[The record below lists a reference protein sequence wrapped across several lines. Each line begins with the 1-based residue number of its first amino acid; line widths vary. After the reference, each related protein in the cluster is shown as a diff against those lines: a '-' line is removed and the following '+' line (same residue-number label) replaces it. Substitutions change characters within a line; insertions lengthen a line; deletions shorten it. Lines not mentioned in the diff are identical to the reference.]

1 MCWHNVPRSNM
12 GVFCILVLYCRTCD
26 RSKHIDFSFF
36 FFQYSAKHRCVRNFQ
51 MFPSSHYLIW
61 LSRNKCWNF
70 QLDLKINSTKV
81 TTQATLPP
89 IIFQNDY
96 YDDDDWNR
104 EITIS
109 GLLFRYQISDI
120 RGIFFFIGFN
130 GSVGKG
136 KKNGKKNLKF
146 TRKIKRSRFL
156 KN

>member
-120 RGIFFFIGFN
+120 RGIFFYRIQRIGR
-130 GSVGKG
+130 KG
-136 KKNGKKNLKF
+136 KK
-146 TRKIKRSRFL
+146 KR
-156 KN
+156 